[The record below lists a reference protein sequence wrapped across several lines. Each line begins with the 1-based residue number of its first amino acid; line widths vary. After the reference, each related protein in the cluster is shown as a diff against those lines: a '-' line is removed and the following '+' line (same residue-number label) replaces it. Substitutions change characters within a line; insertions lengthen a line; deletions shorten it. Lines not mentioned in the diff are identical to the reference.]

1 MEMTTLK
8 GKRGVGFATPRD
20 EEEED
25 LEAATTASV
34 STDEE
39 VEEED
44 ELEAEDG
51 GDLVQ
56 EGEGGGGSS
65 PPVKRKRKKVGD
77 SARHTMYN
85 VPARRTKFVPVTL
98 SFENLFYS
106 VKTREGKNP
115 FHKKQRKT
123 LLKDLHGQMWPGEL
137 TAIMGPSGTPLL
149 SHLRCP
155 PFAFPP
161 LSFFELVGLRSW

>member
-8 GKRGVGFATPRD
+8 DKRGVGFATPRVERD
-20 EEEED
+20 EEEDD

-39 VEEED
+39 GEEED
-44 ELEAEDG
+44 ELEGEDG

-56 EGEGGGGSS
+56 EGEGGGDS
-65 PPVKRKRKKVGD
+65 PPAKRKRKKVGD
-77 SARHTMYN
+77 PVRHTMYN
-85 VPARRTKFVPVTL
+85 LPARRTKFVPVTL

-137 TAIMGPSGTPLL
+137 TAIMGPSGTTLL
-149 SHLRCP
+149 P
-155 PFAFPP
+155 PQLLPPSFAFF
-161 LSFFELVGLRSW
+161 SFVL